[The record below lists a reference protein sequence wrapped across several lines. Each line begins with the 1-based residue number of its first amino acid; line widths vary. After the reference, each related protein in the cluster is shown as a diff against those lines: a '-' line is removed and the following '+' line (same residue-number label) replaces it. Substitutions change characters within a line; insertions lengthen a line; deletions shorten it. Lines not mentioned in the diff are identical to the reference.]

1 MYVFFVTRGMILKKI
16 VPLTS
21 AYFILVFYFFYYV
34 QHCLL
39 KSCQELKQKYPEA
52 KSGIHTIDPLQKARP
67 IEVFCEF
74 DIEGGGFSFLPHSVT
89 NRSDGKAIVDALFK
103 DRKNVLLKLKKKR
116 GGKESYTLIQPHPN
130 YTNIDFSV
138 LVNSY
143 SGYTQPLNGFMK
155 EYIFL
160 GILPKSVANQETFQG
175 FKSNGRIVQFKNC
188 RGNPN
193 SLFAFMPN
201 RQHQKPSDHHGS
213 VLRYENRGVAVDWR
227 SSAKNITNPEH
238 TMPQTFFFLT
248 ELHFGGCG
256 CYTSSNRW
264 SKYGFNA
271 TAIGIR

>member
-1 MYVFFVTRGMILKKI
+1 MYVFFVTRGMILKRI

-21 AYFILVFYFFYYV
+21 AYLYFIVLFFHYV

-39 KSCQELKQKYPEA
+39 KSCQELKQKYPAA

-74 DIEGGGFSFLPHSVT
+74 DIKGGGFTFLPHSVT
-89 NRSDGKAIVDALFK
+89 NRSDGMEIVDALFK
-103 DRKNVLLKLKKKR
+103 DRKNVLLKLKKK
-116 GGKESYTLIQPHPN
+116 GEGKESYTLIQPHPN

-138 LVNSY
+138 LVNNY
-143 SGYTQPLNGFMK
+143 SGYTQPKNDFMK

-160 GILPKSVANQETFQG
+160 GILPKSVANQETYQG
-175 FKSNGRIVQFKNC
+175 FKSNGGIVQFKNC
-188 RGNPN
+188 DGNPN

-201 RQHQKPSDHHGS
+201 RKHQNPSNYHPE
-213 VLRYENRGVAVDWR
+213 RAYEEEGVAVDWR
-227 SSAKNITNPEH
+227 KNAKNITNPEH

-256 CYTSSNRW
+256 CYTSSDHW